1 MRRHKKKFNNS
12 LLSKILILFFFLSSS
27 TVQGAIHSFEK
38 DINKKRSNVAQKTI
52 EGYVYDETNT
62 PLSGVTIT
70 EKETLNKST
79 TDENGHFTINV
90 SSENSILSFSYVGFK
105 TTELKADIVSKVTM
119 YEDTDL
125 LEEVVVVGFG
135 TQKKKDLTGAVDQVG
150 AEDINNK
157 PVANLG
163 QALQGLV
170 PNLNVGFGN
179 GNPKTEASFNV
190 RGTTSLYYDSNDG
203 NYKSQT
209 GSPLILIDGVPG
221 DINRINPEDVE
232 SVSVLKDAASAAIYG
247 ARAAF
252 GVMLVTTKSGKS
264 GRSQVDFSSSF
275 QWNKPAAVP
284 NILDAATLQ
293 EAVIL
298 GYENRGLTA
307 PSNEVEKL
315 EKIKAYM
322 ADPVNN
328 LPYYETG
335 NNNVVWVANT
345 NPYEEALAKSAPMQK
360 YNLSFSG
367 GNDKTTYYGSAG
379 YQNQDGIYKINT
391 DNMKRYNAN
400 LNLSSKINDWFR
412 MDFRSNYNN
421 STYEEPHSPAGK
433 GGWWT
438 AMSQEPG
445 RNVNM
450 PIKTPTSSPVGEVYT
465 DNILSFMDYGANDWE
480 RKGNL
485 VLTASPKITP
495 LPGWNIQA
503 DISYKNYNR
512 NLKEIVPLH
521 ERLESN
527 WNTTTVHTNPSYIY
541 RNRIENNQYTINVF
555 TDYSKTF
562 NDKHNVTGLIGFNQE
577 WFNENSVS
585 ARRNDINPS
594 IPVLGQAAGVQTVGD
609 SEQHWA
615 VRGLFYRLTYDYE
628 GKYLLQS
635 NGRYDGTSRFG
646 KNTRFAFFP
655 SFSAGWVVTQESFA
669 DAITPYVN
677 FLKLRGSYGS
687 LGNQNVSNYA
697 YLLYYNTTSDLSYL
711 FDGDRPVYI
720 TPPGLND
727 ANLTWETS
735 ATIDFGFDMNILS
748 HWEVNF
754 DWYKRTTSD
763 ILVEGFQYPITL
775 GTASPQTNAG
785 EIQTKGW
792 ELSTSYKNNTPY
804 DLGYKFR
811 LTLSDYTS
819 KITKYNGNQEKLISY
834 LYEGQQIGD
843 IWGYETVGIFQNQ
856 EQIDNS
862 PSQNKISS
870 GIWYPGDIQYADIN
884 GDSEISSGKNTVED
898 PGDKKIIGNSTPRF
912 QFGFTTDLNYKN
924 FDFSIFLQGVG
935 KRDLWVGNSLFW
947 GAGAIGTHE
956 VYHDS
961 WTPDRPNAH
970 YPLYYSDGKNRQV
983 QTRYLQNGAYL
994 RVKTVSLG
1002 YNLPAEIA
1010 QNIKFSN
1017 IRLYGSA
1024 YNLFE
1029 FKSLPKTFDPELT
1042 GMNYPIMRS
1051 FAFGVQASF

>member
-1 MRRHKKKFNNS
+1 MHKNCSLNKPYNLLPKFLF
-12 LLSKILILFFFLSSS
+12 LLLFYSFLA
-27 TVQGAIHSFEK
+27 TPGTA
-38 DINKKRSNVAQKTI
+38 SNVANVATGKALLQKTI
-52 EGYVYDETNT
+52 EGHVYDETNT
-62 PLSGVTIT
+62 PLAGVTVI
-70 EKETLNKST
+70 EKGTTTKAS
-79 TDENGHFTINV
+79 TDENGSFSIQV
-90 SSENSILSFSYVGFK
+90 SSDEAVLVFSYIGFA
-105 TTELKADIVSKVTM
+105 TTEAKASQASKVTL
-119 YEDTDL
+119 YEDQSL
-125 LEEVVVVGFG
+125 LDEVVVVGFG
-135 TQKKKDLTGAVDQVG
+135 TQKKKDLTGAVDQVS

-163 QALQGLV
+163 QALQGV
-170 PNLNVGFGN
+170 MPNLNVGIGN
-179 GNPKTEASFNV
+179 GSPKTEASYNV
-190 RGTTSLYYDSNDG
+190 RGTTSLSYDANDG
-203 NYKSQT
+203 NYKAQS

-252 GVMLVTTKSGKS
+252 GVMLITTKSGKS
-264 GRSQVDFSSSF
+264 GRSQVDFSSTL
-275 QWNKPAAVP
+275 QWNKAAAIP

-293 EAVIL
+293 EALIL
-298 GYENRGLTA
+298 GYENRGLNA

-315 EKIKAYM
+315 EKIKQYM

-335 NNNVVWVANT
+335 NNSVVWIGNV
-345 NPYEEALAKSAPMQK
+345 NPYEEALAPSAPMQK

-367 GNDKTTYYGSAG
+367 GNDKTTYYGSVG

-400 LNLSSKINDWFR
+400 LNLSSKINDWFKI
-412 MDFRSNYNN
+412 DFRTNYNN
-421 STYEEPHSPAGK
+421 STYTEPHSPAGK

-445 RNVNM
+445 RNINM
-450 PIKTPTSSPVGEVYT
+450 PITTPASSPVGEIYT

-485 VLTASPKITP
+485 VMTASPRITP

-512 NLKEIVPLH
+512 NLKQIVPLH

-527 WNTTTVHTNPSYIY
+527 WNTTTVHTNPSYINK
-541 RNRIENNQYTINVF
+541 NRIENNQYTINVF

-562 NDKHNVTGLIGFNQE
+562 DGSHNFTGLIGFNQE
-577 WFNENSVS
+577 WYNDNSLS
-585 ARRNDINPS
+585 ARRNDINPN
-594 IPVLGQAAGVQTVGD
+594 IPVLDQAAGVQTVAD
-609 SEQHWA
+609 AESHWA

-628 GKYLLQS
+628 GKYLFQS

-655 SFSAGWVVTQESFA
+655 SFSAGWVVTQEPFA
-669 DAITPYVN
+669 EPITPYVD
-677 FLKLRGSYGS
+677 FLKLRASYGS

-697 YLLYYNTTSDLSYL
+697 YLLYYNTISELNYL

-735 ATIDFGFDMNILS
+735 ATIDVGLDMNLFTN
-748 HWEVNF
+748 WELNF

-785 EIQTKGW
+785 EIKTKGW
-792 ELSTSYKNNTPY
+792 ELSASYKNNTSY
-804 DLGYKFR
+804 DLGYRFR

-819 KITKYNGNQEKLISY
+819 KITKYHGNQEKLTSY
-834 LYEGQQIGD
+834 LYEGQTIGD

-856 EQIDNS
+856 EQIDNAA
-862 PSQNKISS
+862 SQDKINS
-870 GIWYPGDIQYADIN
+870 GIWYPGDIQYADLN
-884 GDSEISSGKNTVED
+884 GDGEISNGKNTVED
-898 PGDKKIIGNSTPRF
+898 PGDRKIIGNSTPRF
-912 QFGFTTDLNYKN
+912 QFGFTTNLNYKN
-924 FDFSIFLQGVG
+924 FDFSLFLQGVG
-935 KRDLWVGNSLFW
+935 QRDLWIGNALFW

-956 VYHDS
+956 VYNDS
-961 WTPDRPNAH
+961 WTPERTDAH
-970 YPLYYSDGKNRQV
+970 YPLYYSAGKNRQV

-994 RVKTVSLG
+994 RVKTLSLG
-1002 YNLPAEIA
+1002 YNLPTDIA
-1010 QNIKFSN
+1010 QSIKFSN

-1042 GMNYPIMRS
+1042 SMNYPIMRS